1 MIVLSLILDEGAWMF
16 VAGSSKNMPGQVR
29 AALVTA
35 LSSRLGEEEAQTFV
49 ESLESSGKY
58 QMETWS

>member
-1 MIVLSLILDEGAWMF
+1 MF

-35 LSSRLGEEEAQTFV
+35 LSSRLGEDQAESFV
-49 ESLESSGKY
+49 EN
-58 QMETWS
+58 METSGRYQTETWA